1 MTLAI
6 DIAAGERTQAARN
19 LIDQAQD
26 GLVELVL
33 VTALELCSLGGA
45 AHPLFDETPACAWA
59 GLGRLERR
67 QVMDQATQGLVRRRL
82 LIDTT
87 SRTSPEQP
95 IETCALKPELGLV
108 LAARCHPKFAV
119 TVQAEDHNLRTVRL
133 FALGDEAEPVRGF
146 VLEAPGL
153 PPDLERHFAN
163 VGKLG
168 PLGWFYR
175 YVLVSRDMAA
185 DILAQW
191 TIFPPVRPGV
201 SASLGWLVSAW
212 YPDRKNPAGYRLRIR
227 GDGTKACL
235 DGLAPDAPTQY
246 DVEGLHGVML
256 DFLTRPSR

>member
-6 DIAAGERTQAARN
+6 DIAAGGPTQAARK
-19 LIDQAQD
+19 LIDRAQD
-26 GLVELVL
+26 GLVELVI
-33 VTALELCSLGGA
+33 VTALELCSLGSA
-45 AHPLFDETPACAWA
+45 AHPLFDETPARAWA
-59 GLGRLERR
+59 RLGRLERR
-67 QVMDQATQGLVRRRL
+67 QVMDQATRGLVRRRL
-82 LIDTT
+82 LMDTT

-108 LAARCHPKFAV
+108 LAARCCPTFAV
-119 TVQAEDHNLRTVRL
+119 IVQAEDHNPRTLRL

-153 PPDLERHFAN
+153 PPDPERHFAK

-168 PLGWFYR
+168 PLDWCYR

-185 DILAQW
+185 DTLAQW
-191 TIFPPVRPGV
+191 TISPPMRPGA

-212 YPDRKNPAGYRLRIR
+212 YPDRMNPPGNHLRIR

-235 DGLAPDAPTQY
+235 DGLAHDAPTQY
-246 DVEGLHGVML
+246 DVEGLHTVML
-256 DFLTRPSR
+256 DFLTRPAR

>member
-26 GLVELVL
+26 GLVDLVI
-33 VTALELCSLGGA
+33 VTALELCSLGGP
-45 AHPLFDETPACAWA
+45 AHPLFDKTPARAWA
-59 GLGRLERR
+59 RLGRLQRR

-95 IETCALKPELGLV
+95 IESCALKPELGVV
-108 LAARCHPKFAV
+108 LAARCRPAFAV
-119 TVQAEDHNLRTVRL
+119 IIQAEDHNPRTLRL

-153 PPDLERHFAN
+153 PLDAERHFAK
-163 VGKLG
+163 VGELG

-191 TIFPPVRPGV
+191 TISPPLRPGA
-201 SASLGWLVSAW
+201 SASVGWLVSAW
-212 YPDRKNPAGYRLRIR
+212 YPDRKNPAGNRLRIR
-227 GDGTKACL
+227 EDGTKACL
-235 DGLAPDAPTQY
+235 DGLTSGASTQY
-246 DVEGLHGVML
+246 DVEGLHAVML
-256 DFLTRPSR
+256 DLLTRPSR